1 LLSSFLS
8 VKPSEGDSYPLG
20 ALAINTIVHN
30 VEKFPGKGGS
40 IARSG
45 GSYAE
50 LVRKIGNQCVVRMP
64 SKREMTV
71 SQMCMASVGKVSNE
85 EHGSIPIGSA
95 WRKRWL
101 GIRPRSGLKKK
112 KTGYHGKKIR
122 PIKPNVVYDKPK
134 APKQEIY
141 RFTV

>member
-1 LLSSFLS
+1 
-8 VKPSEGDSYPLG
+8 
-20 ALAINTIVHN
+20 
-30 VEKFPGKGGS
+30 
-40 IARSG
+40 
-45 GSYAE
+45 
-50 LVRKIGNQCVVRMP
+50 
-64 SKREMTV
+64 
-71 SQMCMASVGKVSNE
+71 MASVGKVSNE

-122 PIKPNVVYDKPK
+122 PLKPNVVYDKPK